1 MLITR
6 FKRALLVTIGV
17 VLLGLGGLGIFLPLL
32 PTTPF
37 ILVSAFAF
45 AKSSERLH
53 QWLLTHD
60 VFGPLIDNWQR
71 HGAIGRRT
79 KVVSLLSMVA
89 ILVISALLSA
99 PTHVI
104 VIQAVVLSCSA
115 IFILTRPLPPSQS

>member
-17 VLLGLGGLGIFLPLL
+17 VSLGLGGLGIFLPLL

-45 AKSSERLH
+45 AKSSDRLH
-53 QWLLTHD
+53 QWLLAHD

-104 VIQAVVLSCSA
+104 AIQAAVLSCSA

>member
-1 MLITR
+1 MLITG

-17 VLLGLGGLGIFLPLL
+17 VSLGLGGLGIFLPLL

-45 AKSSERLH
+45 AKSSDRLH
-53 QWLLTHD
+53 RWLLAHD

-104 VIQAVVLSCSA
+104 AIQAAVLSCSA

>member
-1 MLITR
+1 MLVTG

-17 VLLGLGGLGIFLPLL
+17 VSLGLGGLGIFLPLL

-45 AKSSERLH
+45 AKSSDRLH
-53 QWLLTHD
+53 RWLLAHD
-60 VFGPLIDNWQR
+60 VFGPLIDNWQK

-79 KVVSLLSMVA
+79 KVVSLVSMVA

-104 VIQAVVLSCSA
+104 VIQAAVLSISA
-115 IFILTRPLPPSQS
+115 TFILTRPLPPSQS